1 MTAFLM
7 LIIVKWWGGRWSSAL
22 PLRRSRKNLRYS
34 THNAYCNGFSFHS
47 VSGVVRVQR
56 HGSRL
61 SRQSGQHVTYPRI
74 ASDQSTFPGC
84 DPRAWNTLLRIL
96 RYSFQLRDTTTSRP
110 CMPCHGARLRSPASP
125 DYFDLTSRI
134 SVRHCPPESGSFD
147 RSALELR
154 AQRSS
159 SPFCTFARPP
169 PIGTMVRTVMV
180 VVNSFV

>member
-1 MTAFLM
+1 MSAGHQRCLSADPERTFVIQRTMRIATAFHFTAS
-7 LIIVKWWGGRWSSAL
+7 VAL
-22 PLRRSRKNLRYS
+22 YGFNGTDQGFHANLNNMS
-34 THNAYCNGFSFHS
+34 TIHVSHS
-47 VSGVVRVQR
+47 TNRPFQDAIQELGVRCF
-56 HGSRL
+56 
-61 SRQSGQHVTYPRI
+61 
-74 ASDQSTFPGC
+74 A
-84 DPRAWNTLLRIL
+84 
-96 RYSFQLRDTTTSRP
+96 YSFQLRDTTTSSRP

-134 SVRHCPPESGSFD
+134 SVRHRPPESGSFD

-169 PIGTMVRTVMV
+169 PIGTTVRTVMV